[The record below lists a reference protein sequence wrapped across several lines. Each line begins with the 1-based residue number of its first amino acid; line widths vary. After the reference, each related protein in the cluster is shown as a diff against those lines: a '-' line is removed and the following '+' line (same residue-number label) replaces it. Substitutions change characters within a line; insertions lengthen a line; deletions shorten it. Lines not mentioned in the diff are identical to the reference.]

1 MAISEKMKEYLAGAS
16 WIRKMF
22 EEGSRLKA
30 QYGPDRVCDFSLG
43 NPDVP
48 PPPEVKEAL
57 EELVARDEPIL
68 HGYMPNAGFP
78 FVREVIA
85 LKVSKEQRFTV
96 PSDHIVMTCG
106 AAGALNVVFKA
117 LLNPGEEAIFPSPFF
132 MEYKFYIENHGGVP
146 RPVPTRQDFCLDL
159 RAIEAAFTE
168 KTKAVLINSPNN
180 PTGQLYSKKELEELA
195 DLLEEKSKIFNR
207 PVFLISD
214 EPYRH
219 LVFDGLETPPIFPI
233 YKNAI
238 IVSSF
243 SKELSLPGERIG
255 FLALHPEADD
265 KEELMA
271 AFILANRILGF
282 VNAPAMAQRLAASC
296 AEKVVDVFIYQKRR
310 DLFCDILTEAGLEF
324 IKPKGAFYIFPK
336 TPIDDVEF
344 CKLLQEELILA
355 VPGRGFGKE
364 GHIRLAF
371 CVDEVFI
378 ERAREGFKRAVE
390 KAKFKKNVI
399 SKEEIP
405 SYFYDSLDK
414 E

>member
-1 MAISEKMKEYLAGAS
+1 MGISKKMKEYLASAS

-22 EEGSRLKA
+22 EEGARLKA
-30 QYGPDRVCDFSLG
+30 KYGVDRVCDFSLG
-43 NPDVP
+43 NPDIP
-48 PPPEVKEAL
+48 PPLEVKKAL
-57 EELVARDEPIL
+57 EELVIKDEPAL

-85 LKVSKEQRFTV
+85 LKVSKEQRLTV
-96 PSDHIVMTCG
+96 PSDHVVMTCG

-117 LLNPGEEAIFPSPFF
+117 LLNPGEEVIFPSPFF
-132 MEYKFYIENHGGVP
+132 VEYKFYIENHGGVP
-146 RPVPTRQDFCLDL
+146 KPVSTKEDFSLDIE
-159 RAIEAAFTE
+159 AIEATLTE

-180 PTGQLYSKKELEELA
+180 PTGQLYTKEELKA
-195 DLLEEKSKIFNR
+195 LAELLEKKSKTFNH
-207 PVFLISD
+207 PIFLISD

-219 LVFDGLETPPIFPI
+219 LVFDGFETPPLFPL
-233 YKNAI
+233 YENT
-238 IVSSF
+238 IVISSF

-255 FLALHPEADD
+255 FLALHPEAQE

-282 VNAPAMAQRLAASC
+282 VNAPAMAQRLVSQC
-296 AEKVVDVFIYQKRR
+296 AEKVVDVAIYQRRR

-324 IKPKGAFYIFPK
+324 VKPKGAFYIFPK
-336 TPIDDVEF
+336 TPVDDIEF

-355 VPGRGFGKE
+355 VPGRGFGKK

-371 CVDEVFI
+371 CIDEIFI

-390 KAKFKKNVI
+390 KAKLKTT
-399 SKEEIP
+399 
-405 SYFYDSLDK
+405 
-414 E
+414 